1 MCTWSPTPRVRATFR
16 SVFPHVLDVDSGVI
30 LIGSRYPI
38 QLDLPAWEA
47 RLDESAAYLGDLR
60 AQSVRDRLRNLAP
73 AAGPIEGDLNRDLFP
88 RDEFAVR

>member
-16 SVFPHVLDVDSGVI
+16 TVFPHVLDVDSGVI

-47 RLDESAAYLGDLR
+47 RLDESR
-60 AQSVRDRLRNLAP
+60 RRLRTSGDAACAQPMRRRGFAQTCCLATR
-73 AAGPIEGDLNRDLFP
+73 ARSKVAS
-88 RDEFAVR
+88 